1 MNFNKYIVKEN
12 YWSSDYRE
20 GEVVAYSIPRN
31 IYDIPPNTFKVVMFY
46 GDNNLILARTKKYFD
61 RMYKQMKGNK

>member
-1 MNFNKYIVKEN
+1 M
-12 YWSSDYRE
+12 
-20 GEVVAYSIPRN
+20 G
-31 IYDIPPNTFKVVMFY
+31 Y